1 MTYLISQLW
10 LYLLAAGL
18 LGLLL
23 GWIIWGWRS
32 RQMIADLKAEQQKE
46 QVALK
51 RAFETEKL
59 ALEEDRAAAFRSRD
73 DALKLKA
80 SLIGELEGERKV
92 VSEAKA
98 QIGRLTQA
106 ELASRGEFE
115 RTLQVLQERV
125 EKERSTAEE
134 AKQTVEAIREDVREE
149 QEQRQTALS
158 NAERAQE
165 ALRARLGDMEAQAKQ
180 ARVSLEQRVAE
191 EQTEKA
197 ALQLELRRDRA
208 ELSGV
213 KDALDSL
220 HADMN
225 RQLETKDLAVVN
237 AEKGMALARR
247 ETEST
252 RGELDRLK
260 AESGSSHEEALKALE
275 QGLNEER
282 LTKVMLETEV
292 ERLSKKLASVSSGSQ
307 SNGAEAERI
316 SSERDDALRR
326 QRTLEAELDRLKALL
341 KQREAESAKPAP
353 KTFTTDAPRPAS
365 LYDRR
370 PDIVDD
376 LKVVKGIGPVMERV
390 LNEKGC
396 YHFKQLANFSKRDIE
411 WISVALGSFPDRIE
425 RDNWVGQAQTLY
437 ARKYGQRHD
446 VGAVSAFRTLEMMS

>member
-1 MTYLISQLW
+1 M
-10 LYLLAAGL
+10 
-18 LGLLL
+18 
-23 GWIIWGWRS
+23 
-32 RQMIADLKAEQQKE
+32 
-46 QVALK
+46 
-51 RAFETEKL
+51 
-59 ALEEDRAAAFRSRD
+59 
-73 DALKLKA
+73 
-80 SLIGELEGERKV
+80 
-92 VSEAKA
+92 
-98 QIGRLTQA
+98 
-106 ELASRGEFE
+106 
-115 RTLQVLQERV
+115 QVLQERV

-307 SNGAEAERI
+307 SNGAEAKRI

-376 LKVVKGIGPVMERV
+376 LKEVKGIGPVMERV

-446 VGAVSAFRTLEMMS
+446 VGEVSAFRTLETMS